1 MFGKCSVISSF
12 YFIQNYRY
20 TFDHLDKGQYSFR
33 VRSISLAMT
42 GTYTAHIFIS
52 VHDQSYSTASIV
64 GIVFLCLILTL
75 IGAALYFYRK
85 KRLPHRMR
93 SLNASTQ
100 NILSQMEEV
109 DLDPSQ
115 DDDLPP
121 FYHANSNNEFLE

>member
-1 MFGKCSVISSF
+1 
-12 YFIQNYRY
+12 
-20 TFDHLDKGQYSFR
+20 
-33 VRSISLAMT
+33 MT
-42 GTYTAHIFIS
+42 GTYTSHIFIS

-64 GIVFLCLILTL
+64 GIVLLCLIILTL
-75 IGAALYFYRK
+75 IGAAIYFYRQ
-85 KRLPHRMR
+85 KRLPNRMR

-121 FYHANSNNEFLE
+121 FYHANSNNEFFEQNST